1 LALAG
6 LLLGTGDGCG
16 GRTLAELDDGAGDG
30 CSGSMPVTLAELYD
44 RAGDVSSCC
53 SPAML
58 DTPDGT
64 ERAVD
69 HVPAAVPLLSVAEM
83 MFADVADAAEERA
96 GWPANEASLFADE
109 PCASL

>member
-1 LALAG
+1 MARGMAA
-6 LLLGTGDGCG
+6 
-16 GRTLAELDDGAGDG
+16 LAELVDGAGDG
-30 CSGSMPVTLAELYD
+30 CSGSMPETLAELYNL
-44 RAGDVSSCC
+44 AGDVSSCC

-69 HVPAAVPLLSVAEM
+69 HVPAAVPLLSVAERLL
-83 MFADVADAAEERA
+83 ADVADAAEERA
-96 GWPANEASLFADE
+96 GWPANEASLFADK